1 MSSEALPC
9 KQVQPQ
15 QQLPITKLLLIVL
28 LAVGLVSCSNSSALT
43 KAQIAK
49 NQHEKYIEQ
58 QKREVIA
65 VWENATRTYFHYTQQ
80 GPPTDLQTLL
90 DTGSGNSKYLTPGLQ
105 TYDTTNKT
113 LRTFSTIFDYWNLGV
128 RGPKSYSLGTPQVYF
143 LNPSTAE
150 LFSCTS
156 MLGWKIPSSPPPSGV
171 QWPVNGNGYA
181 TSTVIK
187 KNGIW
192 YVSSRSTYGKA
203 IPGYSTQP
211 TVPKC

>member
-1 MSSEALPC
+1 MSSDALPC
-9 KQVQPQ
+9 KQDQPQ

-90 DTGSGNSKYLTPGLQ
+90 DSGNANGRSLTPGLQ
-105 TYDTTNKT
+105 TYDTANMT

-128 RGPKSYSLGTPQVYF
+128 REPKSYSLGTPQVYF

-156 MLGWKIPSSPPPSGV
+156 MLGWKIPSSPPPSVV

>member
-1 MSSEALPC
+1 MSSQAT
-9 KQVQPQ
+9 VQ
-15 QQLPITKLLLIVL
+15 QQDRMDKKLTRAKLILYVL
-28 LAVGLVSCSNSSALT
+28 LALNLVGCTNSSALS
-43 KAQIAK
+43 KAELAR
-49 NQHEKYIEQ
+49 NQHNQYIEQ

-65 VWENATRTYFHYTQQ
+65 AWENATRTYFHYTQQ

-90 DTGSGNSKYLTPGLQ
+90 DSGNANGRSLTPGLQ
-105 TYDTTNKT
+105 TYDTANMT